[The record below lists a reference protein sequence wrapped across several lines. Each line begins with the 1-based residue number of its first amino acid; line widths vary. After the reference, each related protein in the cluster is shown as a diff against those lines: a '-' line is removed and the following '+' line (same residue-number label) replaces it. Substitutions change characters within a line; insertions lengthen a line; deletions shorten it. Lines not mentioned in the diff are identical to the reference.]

1 MNNLWSKRVS
11 MLLFS
16 LWLVF
21 GLSACQQATPASTS
35 AAPPTQTQLLATASV
50 VPSPASPT
58 PIPEPT
64 PTGSEEV
71 LQEYIDPGGQ
81 FRLSYSAGWQV
92 GDEEGLFQG
101 AGGFLRVG
109 YLPEM
114 AFMYPVQ
121 RVCERLANTAVGPA
135 RQVEISP
142 LANADACKL
151 APYPEMSIDW
161 IRLVVENPAGTV
173 EERYFS
179 IEANRDQFEDI
190 AASLELLNPPLVREE
205 FPYPS
210 GEMRPQDEAFWANT
224 LPQSDE
230 LTVEEYAVVEA
241 SVDSPSHF
249 EFMERI
255 PAEVLEKRDEWRGS
269 FSEKRLQANNSLLE
283 PFGYLLKT
291 KAGAEME
298 IYELWRRTERGEEL
312 LQEQISFFWPVSV
325 NAAGNEFAMVVE
337 LWNDGYRLVQQD
349 QTEQWDMGSS
359 LYIPP
364 VFYEDE
370 LLSVR
375 WDYQRGQ
382 AQVVQGG
389 QQIFAFAGVYL
400 VDMPVKGLWSWDGH
414 WLLEVDGFLVQDGQV
429 LNELLGYEEIFGW
442 QLLNGK
448 PFYYFRKGPRVGIS
462 YEEGI
467 LPVYYDEVIHYRC
480 CEPSIFNN
488 AGNQDMVWFYG
499 LRQGIWYYV
508 EMGVYGE

>member
-1 MNNLWSKRVS
+1 
-11 MLLFS
+11 MLMFS
-16 LWLVF
+16 LYLLLN
-21 GLSACQQATPASTS
+21 LSACQQATPA
-35 AAPPTQTQLLATASV
+35 APNIPLSTQTQLLATASV

-114 AFMYPVQ
+114 AFMYPVT
-121 RVCERLANTAVGPA
+121 RVCERLANTSYGPA

-142 LANADACKL
+142 LANADACRL
-151 APYPEMSIDW
+151 VPYPEMSIDW
-161 IRLVVENPAGTV
+161 IRLVVENAAGKA
-173 EERYFS
+173 EQRYFF
-179 IEANRDQFEDI
+179 IEADQKHFDSI
-190 AASLELLNPPLVREE
+190 AASLELINPPAEREA
-205 FPYPS
+205 FPYPG
-210 GEMRPQDEAFWANT
+210 GEMYPQDEAFWANT
-224 LPQSDE
+224 FPQPDE

-241 SVDSPSHF
+241 SLDSPSHF

-255 PAEVLEKRDEWRGS
+255 PDEVLEKRDEWRGS

-283 PFGYLLKT
+283 PFGYLLKA
-291 KAGAEME
+291 KEGAEME
-298 IYELWRRTERGEEL
+298 LYELWRRTERGEEL
-312 LQEQISFFWPVSV
+312 VQEEISFFWPVSV
-325 NAAGNEFAMVVE
+325 NAAGNDFAMVVE

-364 VFYEDE
+364 VFYEEE

-375 WDYQRGQ
+375 WDYERGE
-382 AQVVQGG
+382 AQVMQGG
-389 QQIFAFAGVYL
+389 QLIFAFAGVYL

-414 WLLEVDGFLVQDGQV
+414 WLLEVDGFLVQDGEM
-429 LNELLGYEEIFGW
+429 LNERLGFEEVFGW
-442 QLLNGK
+442 QLLHGK

-462 YEEGI
+462 YDERT
-467 LPVYYDEVIHYRC
+467 LPLYFEEVIHYRC
-480 CEPSIFNN
+480 CEPSMFNN
-488 AGNQDMVWFYG
+488 DGNEDMAWFYG
-499 LRQGIWYYV
+499 LREGMWYYV
-508 EMGVYGE
+508 EVGVYGE